1 MLPPFRYNRSSNGG
15 KGTQMDLR
23 ETVSFIT
30 GGASGLGAATA
41 HRFVDAGGRVMLVDM
56 DAAAGEALAAEL
68 GEAAQ
73 FVAADVTREDEV
85 TAAITAT
92 QEAFGS
98 LHVLVNC
105 AGIGL
110 AMRTY
115 GRQGVHPLDLFER
128 VIRINLVGTFN
139 VIRLCVPVMM
149 RNTPDLE
156 GERGVIINSASV
168 AAYEGQIGQV
178 AYAASKGGV
187 VGMNLPLAR
196 DLARNAIRVVA
207 VAPGL
212 FDTPMLAGLP
222 EVARISLGKQV
233 PNPPRLGQ
241 PEEFAQTAQFIV
253 EASYLNG
260 EVLRLD
266 GAMRMAPR

>member
-1 MLPPFRYNRSSNGG
+1 
-15 KGTQMDLR
+15 MDLK
-23 ETVSFIT
+23 ETVAFIT

-41 HRFVDAGGRVMLVDM
+41 RQFVDAGGRVMLVDM
-56 DAAAGEALAAEL
+56 DVAQGEELADEL
-68 GEAAQ
+68 GAAAQ
-73 FVAADVTREDEV
+73 FVAADVTSEAEV
-85 TAAITAT
+85 MAAVAAA
-92 QEAFGS
+92 QEAFGT
-98 LHVLVNC
+98 LHVVVNC

-115 GRQGVHPLDLFER
+115 GRQGAHPLDLFER
-128 VIRINLVGTFN
+128 VIRINLVGSFN
-139 VIRLCVPVMM
+139 VIRLCVPVIM
-149 RNTPDLE
+149 RNHPDE
-156 GERGVIINSASV
+156 GGERGVIINAASV

-212 FDTPMLAGLP
+212 FDTPMLAGVP
-222 EVARISLGKQV
+222 EIARVSLGKQV
-233 PNPPRLGQ
+233 PHPTRLGE

-253 EASYLNG
+253 EAPYLNG
-260 EVLRLD
+260 EVIRLD

>member
-1 MLPPFRYNRSSNGG
+1 
-15 KGTQMDLR
+15 MDLKQ
-23 ETVSFIT
+23 TVSFIT

-41 HRFVDAGGRVMLVDM
+41 RRFVDAGGRVMLVDM
-56 DAAAGEALAAEL
+56 DAALGEVLADEL
-68 GEAAQ
+68 GEAAH
-73 FVAADVTREDEV
+73 FVAADVTDEEEV
-85 TAAITAT
+85 AAAVAAA
-92 QEAFGS
+92 QEAFGT
-98 LHVLVNC
+98 LHVVVNC

-110 AMRTY
+110 AMRTF
-115 GRQGVHPLDLFER
+115 GRQGAHPLDLFER

-139 VIRLCVPVMM
+139 VIRLCVPVMA
-149 RNTPDLE
+149 RNNPDD
-156 GERGVIINSASV
+156 GNERGVIINAASV

-178 AYAASKGGV
+178 AYAASKGGI

-222 EVARISLGKQV
+222 AAARVSLGTQV

-241 PEEFAQTAQFIV
+241 PEEFAQVAQFIV